1 MQGVD
6 RVNPDSIRFNFD
18 SKRALIWNSKTA
30 QSGMNVF
37 SNFTK
42 KENDSLYYIKDARV
56 TTAAD
61 AENPDYYIRI
71 RKGKLVPGGKIVAS
85 LSNLYIADVPTPV
98 FVPFAYFPAG
108 DSKESGF
115 IFPTFWRKQPT
126 RILSTKHGILHS
138 FFGIF

>member
-1 MQGVD
+1 MYNKARIEYQDMELEAGLIVMDYSKNEVYAGRIADSTGVLSQKPVFVQGVD

-71 RKGKLVPGGKIVAS
+71 EGKIS
-85 LSNLYIADVPTPV
+85 PR
-98 FVPFAYFPAG
+98 
-108 DSKESGF
+108 
-115 IFPTFWRKQPT
+115 W
-126 RILSTKHGILHS
+126 
-138 FFGIF
+138 